1 MSYRTVKRLLG
12 ETSLERKCRFLF
24 GGGLMLLIAGSFYF
38 YASLN
43 RKLIENTN
51 LTRARTLSRVV
62 MLSHHW
68 KESELSSFH
77 EVIDRLSMDSLASNP
92 YATDENLE
100 GGEKDS
106 EFEEP
111 SSFDWQVLN
120 TDPNRNDTERPLY
133 QEGYDAI
140 DRFRNG
146 ETEFKLTLP
155 GTDNSQGDTYHYYAA
170 MRAKKSC
177 IDCHKKFSPDV
188 KEGDLLGAVY
198 LKFPLRKTQKA
209 LAMNNAILMATA
221 IVTAFLAMLA
231 AYAIVRYVIVKPVL
245 HLKDVSDGIARGI
258 LDLRAD
264 IRTGDEF
271 EELSHAFNR
280 MLRHLV
286 TVQDELRGVN
296 SNLDAKVDELA
307 QVNLNLY
314 ETNKLKDQFLATMS
328 HELRTPLNSIL
339 GFSEVLEQSP
349 NLNDKQQRYV
359 HNIQQS
365 GRELTTLINELLDLA
380 KIESGKMEVQIVETN
395 INDLVSRQVDAISS
409 LAHKKNIELNLVPSE
424 SLKTVQQDP
433 GKIQQILNN
442 LLSNAVK
449 FTPEGGR
456 VNIYIDKLI
465 DEKFQILVEDTGV
478 GIPLDDQE
486 MIFDKFRQGKSIP
499 GMQDT
504 MTREFGGTGLG
515 LSIVKE
521 LTKLLGGEIFLES
534 EFGKGS
540 RFYVHLPVVLV
551 ETEPELHNTSFESLL
566 VIDVRH
572 SEDEEI
578 DDPLLDGVNI
588 DERR

>member
-68 KESELSSFH
+68 KQSELSSFH
-77 EVIDRLSMDSLASNP
+77 GVIDQLSMDSLASNP
-92 YATDENLE
+92 YATDEK
-100 GGEKDS
+100 GEDS
-106 EFEEP
+106 DIQEP
-111 SSFDWQVLN
+111 SNFDWQVLN
-120 TDPNRNDTERPLY
+120 KDTTERPLY
-133 QEGYDAI
+133 QQGYEAI
-140 DRFRNG
+140 DLFKNG
-146 ETEFKLTLP
+146 QTEFTLTQP
-155 GTDNSQGDTYHYYAA
+155 GTDSEQGDTYHYYAA
-170 MRAKKSC
+170 MRAKRSC
-177 IDCHKKFSPDV
+177 IECHLKTEPNL
-188 KEGDLLGAVY
+188 KEGDLLGAVFV
-198 LKFPLRKTQKA
+198 KFPLKKTQKA

-286 TVQDELRGVN
+286 TIQEELRGVN
-296 SNLDAKVDELA
+296 TNLDAKVDELA

-314 ETNKLKDQFLATMS
+314 ETNKLKDNFLATMS

-339 GFSEVLEQSP
+339 GFSEVLEQAP
-349 NLNDKQQRYV
+349 NLNEKQQRYV

-365 GRELTTLINELLDLA
+365 GRELTSLINELLDLA
-380 KIESGKMEVQIVETN
+380 KIESGKMEVQIVETS

-409 LAHKKNIELNLVPSE
+409 LAHKKNIDLNLVPAE
-424 SLKTVQQDP
+424 DLKIVQQDP
-433 GKIQQILNN
+433 GKLQQILNN

-456 VNIYIDKLI
+456 VSIYVDKLE
-465 DEKFQILVEDTGV
+465 DDKFQILVEDTGV

-499 GMQDT
+499 GMEDT

-540 RFYVHLPVVLV
+540 RFFVQLPLVL
-551 ETEPELHNTSFESLL
+551 TEPEPELISTGFESLL
-566 VIDVRH
+566 VVDVRH
-572 SEDEEI
+572 NHEVD
-578 DDPLLDGVNI
+578 I

>member
-68 KESELSSFH
+68 KKSELASFH
-77 EVIDRLSMDSLASNP
+77 EVIDKLSMDSLASNP
-92 YATDENLE
+92 YASKEDTPDT
-100 GGEKDS
+100 

-111 SSFDWQVLN
+111 EDFNWQVLKVDMS
-120 TDPNRNDTERPLY
+120 DPNLDVSERPLY
-133 QEGYDAI
+133 PEGYDAI
-140 DRFRNG
+140 DAINMG
-146 ETEFKLTLP
+146 VPEYTLTQP
-155 GTDNSQGDTYHYYAA
+155 GTDPEQGKTYHYYAA
-170 MRAKKSC
+170 MRAKQSC
-177 IDCHKKFSPDV
+177 IQCHRNTNPDI
-188 KEGDLLGAVY
+188 KEGDLLGVVY
-198 LKFPLRKTQKA
+198 LKFPLKKTQKA

-296 SNLDAKVDELA
+296 INLDAKVDELA

-314 ETNKLKDQFLATMS
+314 EMNKLKDNFLATMS

-339 GFSEVLEQSP
+339 GFSEVLEQAP
-349 NLNDKQQRYV
+349 NLSDKQQRYV

-365 GRELTTLINELLDLA
+365 GRELTALINELLDLA
-380 KIESGKMEVQIVETN
+380 KIESGKMEVQIAETN

-409 LAHKKNIELNLVPSE
+409 LAHKKNIDLNLIPSQE
-424 SLKTVQQDP
+424 LKVVQQDP

-456 VNIYIDKLI
+456 VSVYVDKLE
-465 DEKFQILVEDTGV
+465 DERFQILVEDTGV

-499 GMQDT
+499 GMKDT
-504 MTREFGGTGLG
+504 MTREFSGTGLG

-540 RFYVHLPVVLV
+540 RFYVQLPIVL
-551 ETEPELHNTSFESLL
+551 TEPEPELVSAGFESLL
-566 VIDVRH
+566 VVDVRH
-572 SEDEEI
+572 KDELENED
-578 DDPLLDGVNI
+578 PN
-588 DERR
+588 

>member
-68 KESELSSFH
+68 KTSELPSFH
-77 EVIDRLSMDSLASNP
+77 EVIDKLSMDSLASNP
-92 YATDENLE
+92 YASKSDQSST
-100 GGEKDS
+100 

-111 SSFDWQVLN
+111 KDFNWQVLKL
-120 TDPNRNDTERPLY
+120 TERPLHN
-133 QEGYDAI
+133 EAYDAMDAI
-140 DRFRNG
+140 RLG
-146 ETEFKLTLP
+146 ESEFTLTQP
-155 GTDNSQGDTYHYYAA
+155 GTDAEQGDTYHYYAA
-170 MRAKKSC
+170 MRAKESC
-177 IDCHKKFSPDV
+177 ISCHKQTNPDL
-188 KEGDLLGAVY
+188 KEGDLLGVVY
-198 LKFPLRKTQKA
+198 LKFPLKKTQKA

-286 TVQDELRGVN
+286 TVQEELQGVN
-296 SNLDAKVDELA
+296 RNLDAKVDELA

-314 ETNKLKDQFLATMS
+314 ETNKLKDNFLATMS

-339 GFSEVLEQSP
+339 GFSEVLEQAE
-349 NLNDKQQRYV
+349 NLSEKQHRYV

-365 GRELTTLINELLDLA
+365 GRELTALINELLDLA
-380 KIESGKMEVQIVETN
+380 KIESGKMEVQIVDIN
-395 INDLVSRQVDAISS
+395 INDLVSRQVDSISS
-409 LAHKKNIELNLVPSE
+409 LAHKKNIELNLVPSDE
-424 SLKTVQQDP
+424 VTTVQQDP
-433 GKIQQILNN
+433 GKLQQILNN

-456 VNIYIDKLI
+456 VNIYVDKI
-465 DEKFQILVEDTGV
+465 DEQRFQILVEDTGV

-540 RFYVHLPVVLV
+540 RFFVQLPIVL
-551 ETEPELHNTSFESLL
+551 TEPEPELVSTGFESLL
-566 VIDVRH
+566 VVDVRH
-572 SEDEEI
+572 DENS
-578 DDPLLDGVNI
+578 DL

>member
-68 KESELSSFH
+68 KTSELPSFH
-77 EVIDRLSMDSLASNP
+77 DVIDKLSMDSLASNP
-92 YATDENLE
+92 YATKSDQ
-100 GGEKDS
+100 S
-106 EFEEP
+106 ITEFEEP
-111 SSFDWQVLN
+111 TDFNWQVLKV
-120 TDPNRNDTERPLY
+120 TERPLHN
-133 QEGYDAI
+133 EAYDAI
-140 DRFRNG
+140 DAIILG
-146 ETEFKLTLP
+146 QPEYILTQP
-155 GTDNSQGDTYHYYAA
+155 GIDAEQGDTYHYYAA
-170 MRAKKSC
+170 MRAKGSC
-177 IDCHKKFSPDV
+177 IGCHKQTNPELT
-188 KEGDLLGAVY
+188 EGDLLGIVY
-198 LKFPLRKTQKA
+198 LKFPLKKTQKA

-286 TVQDELRGVN
+286 TVQEELQGVN
-296 SNLDAKVDELA
+296 HNLDAKVDELA

-314 ETNKLKDQFLATMS
+314 ETNKLKDNFLATMS

-339 GFSEVLEQSP
+339 GFSEVLEQAE
-349 NLNDKQQRYV
+349 NLSDKQHRYV

-365 GRELTTLINELLDLA
+365 GRELTALINELLDLA
-380 KIESGKMEVQIVETN
+380 KIESGKMEVQIVDTA
-395 INDLVSRQVDAISS
+395 INDLVSRQVDSISS
-409 LAHKKNIELNLVPSE
+409 LAHKKNIELNLIPSE
-424 SLKTVQQDP
+424 EIKIVQQDP
-433 GKIQQILNN
+433 GKLQQILNN

-456 VNIYIDKLI
+456 VNIYVDKI
-465 DEKFQILVEDTGV
+465 DEQRFQILVEDTGV

-540 RFYVHLPVVLV
+540 RFFVQLPIVL
-551 ETEPELHNTSFESLL
+551 TEPEPELVSTGFESLL
-566 VIDVRH
+566 VVDVRH
-572 SEDEEI
+572 DEN
-578 DDPLLDGVNI
+578 PNL